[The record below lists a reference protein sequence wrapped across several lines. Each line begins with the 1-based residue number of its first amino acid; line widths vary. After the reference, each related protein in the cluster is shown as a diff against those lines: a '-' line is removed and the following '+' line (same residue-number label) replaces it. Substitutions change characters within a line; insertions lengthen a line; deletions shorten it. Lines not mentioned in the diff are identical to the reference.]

1 MSGISGCGQQHGTVY
16 WRAGAEEMLGAA
28 SPDKFLHDELAHA
41 FSVLDSP
48 IWMDSSTGQEC
59 RLMEERVGGAQVEL
73 NNAPKQ
79 NKKNLRT
86 ESHVS

>member
-59 RLMEERVGGAQVEL
+59 RLMEERVGGAQVKL
-73 NNAPKQ
+73 IDAPK
-79 NKKNLRT
+79 
-86 ESHVS
+86 